1 MSLSQ
6 KLKLLRA
13 EHNMT
18 QEQLAAQI
26 NVARATISGYE
37 TRDRQPSHE
46 KLTSIAETFHVSV
59 DYLLD
64 NNDEAS
70 SITEFSLLQENLLD
84 EQVFTLYKE
93 LSRSS
98 KEEIYKHIRLLK
110 LWENQK
116 PPALS

>member
-18 QEQLAAQI
+18 QEQLAEQI

-46 KLTSIAETFHVSV
+46 KLTSIADAFHVSV
-59 DYLLD
+59 DFLLD
-64 NNDEAS
+64 NDNTPTT
-70 SITEFSLLQENLLD
+70 TEFSLLQDRLLD
-84 EQVFTLYKE
+84 EKVFTLYKE
-93 LSRSS
+93 LSRASR
-98 KEEIYKHIRLLK
+98 EDIYKHIRLLK
-110 LWENQK
+110 LWETQK
-116 PPALS
+116 PPSIL

>member
-46 KLTSIAETFHVSV
+46 KLTSIAEAFQVSV
-59 DYLLD
+59 DFLLD
-64 NNDEAS
+64 NDDNAS
-70 SITEFSLLQENLLD
+70 STEFSLLQEHLLD
-84 EQVFTLYKE
+84 ERVFTLYKE
-93 LSRSS
+93 LSRAS
-98 KEEIYKHIRLLK
+98 KEDIYKHIRLLK
-110 LWENQK
+110 LWETQK
-116 PPALS
+116 PPSVS

>member
-13 EHNMT
+13 EHSMT
-18 QEQLAAQI
+18 QKQLAAQI

-46 KLTSIAETFHVSV
+46 KLTSIAEVFHVSV

-64 NNDEAS
+64 NEDTNSVA
-70 SITEFSLLQENLLD
+70 EFSLQQEHLLD

-93 LSRSS
+93 LSRAS
-98 KEEIYKHIRLLK
+98 KEDIYKHIRLLK

-116 PPALS
+116 SPLFP

>member
-13 EHNMT
+13 KHNMT

-37 TRDRQPSHE
+37 TKDRQPSHE
-46 KLTSIAETFHVSV
+46 KLTSIAEVFHVSV
-59 DYLLD
+59 DYLLGNED
-64 NNDEAS
+64 TS
-70 SITEFSLLQENLLD
+70 SITEFSLLQEHLLD

-93 LSRSS
+93 LSRASR
-98 KEEIYKHIRLLK
+98 EDVYKHILLLK
-110 LWENQK
+110 LWENHK
-116 PPALS
+116 SSLLP

>member
-37 TRDRQPSHE
+37 TRNRQPSHE

-64 NNDEAS
+64 NEESFPAA
-70 SITEFSLLQENLLD
+70 EFSLLQERLLD
-84 EQVFTLYKE
+84 EEVFTLYKD
-93 LSRSS
+93 LSRTS
-98 KEEIYKHIRLLK
+98 KEDIYKHVRLLT

-116 PPALS
+116 RYLLP

>member
-1 MSLSQ
+1 MSFSQ

-37 TRDRQPSHE
+37 TRERQPSHE
-46 KLTSIAETFHVSV
+46 TLTSIAETFHVSV

-64 NNDEAS
+64 DNNNAS
-70 SITEFSLLQENLLD
+70 PTEFSLLQEHLLD

-98 KEEIYKHIRLLK
+98 KEDIYKHIRLLR
-110 LWENQK
+110 LWENQR
-116 PPALS
+116 PPYFP

>member
-46 KLTSIAETFHVSV
+46 KLTSIADAFQVSV
-59 DYLLD
+59 DFLLD
-64 NNDEAS
+64 NDDNTS
-70 SITEFSLLQENLLD
+70 STEFSLLQENMLD

-93 LSRSS
+93 LSRPS
-98 KEEIYKHIRLLK
+98 KEDIYKHIRLLRH
-110 LWENQK
+110 WESQK
-116 PPALS
+116 PSSV